1 MDAAIDS
8 PSRIE
13 HGLSALVL
21 GLLLWGPV
29 PPMELLRIVGALVPM
44 LAR

>member
-1 MDAAIDS
+1 MDTGFDL
-8 PSRIE
+8 PERIE

-29 PPMELLRIVGALVPM
+29 PPAVLVRFVQEWGLLLMP
-44 LAR
+44 